1 MNGKQAR
8 ASRRAAR
15 QAQAAEILWGAV
27 QKPGVILIVV
37 DDARDEDVVRIIDY
51 SDVDTAGRGG
61 RVLFDDTGAAN

>member
-8 ASRRAAR
+8 AARRATR
-15 QAQAAEILWGAV
+15 QVQAAQILWGAV

-51 SDVDTAGRGG
+51 SGVDAAGRGG